1 MRSFRKRSLFAVI
14 LIAFLLLTGFD
25 LFKDVELSY
34 KKPLIDLYGNN
45 SPESPTAESE
55 EVNSEEGEKVTPE
68 DTKEVSVNAV
78 KQTQERHIIGIK
90 YKNITWDGSERSFEE
105 LEKLIRS
112 KGKKGTEI
120 LLWDNYAEY
129 HTYEAVIKM
138 LREAREKQKF
148 TLTERALEVMP

>member
-1 MRSFRKRSLFAVI
+1 MRSFRKRSLIAVI
-14 LIAFLLLTGFD
+14 SICFLFLTGFE

-34 KKPLIDLYGNN
+34 KKPLIDLYGNS
-45 SPESPTAESE
+45 SPESPMADLE

-68 DTKEVSVNAV
+68 DTKEVSANSV

-90 YKNITWDGSERSFEE
+90 YKSITWDGSECSAEE

-112 KGKKGTEI
+112 KGKKGSEI

-129 HTYEAVIKM
+129 HSYEAVLKI
-138 LREAREKQKF
+138 LREAGEKQKF
-148 TLTERALEVMP
+148 TLTERMLEVMP

>member
-1 MRSFRKRSLFAVI
+1 MRSFKKRSLFAFI
-14 LIAFLLLTGFD
+14 SICFLFLTGFEF
-25 LFKDVELSY
+25 FKDVELSY

-90 YKNITWDGSERSFEE
+90 YKSITWDGSERSFEE